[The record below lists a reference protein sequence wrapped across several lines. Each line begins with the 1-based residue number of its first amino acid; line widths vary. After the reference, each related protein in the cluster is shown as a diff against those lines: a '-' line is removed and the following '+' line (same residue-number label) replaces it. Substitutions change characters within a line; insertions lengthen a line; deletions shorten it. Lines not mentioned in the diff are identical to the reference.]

1 MKETPKKK
9 EKKPS
14 DLSRLLAYAGPRRP
28 LTALSQV
35 LAAASAALALMPLW
49 YIWRILREVLET
61 APDFSRAVH
70 LASHGRAAVIF
81 SVAAMLVY
89 IAGLMCSHL
98 SAFRVATNLRIALS
112 RHIATLPMGQI
123 ERFGSGKLR
132 RTICETSG
140 AAETYLAHQLPDRAR
155 AMTSI
160 AGLFVLLFVFDWRL
174 GALSLVPIIIG
185 ILCMLS
191 MTGKSLQEKM
201 KQYQNA
207 LADMAN
213 EAVEYVRGIPVV
225 KTFGQTVYSFA
236 RLKKTIDNYED
247 WTVSYTRSMRAPMTA
262 CTLAINGVFA
272 FLILGAFRLSEGGV
286 SRELILNLLFY
297 IILTPMIVTSLTRI
311 MYMSENGMIVA
322 DALARI
328 DEVFACAPMEQ
339 IAPAVHP
346 ADASI
351 EFSHVTF
358 RYDEG
363 EKAKDALRDISLRIE
378 SGQTAALVGPSG
390 GGKSTTAEL
399 IARFFDPQEGKILI
413 GGADARAIDRK
424 ELADE
429 IAFVFQNAHILKGT
443 IADNVRLARPNAT
456 DEEVLAALRKAQCMD
471 IVEKFP
477 DGIRTRLGTNGVHL
491 SGGECQRIAIARAF
505 LKDAPIVVLDE
516 ATAFADPDNEVR
528 VQKALAGLAH
538 GRTIVMIAH
547 RLSTVAG
554 ADRIFVLDEGRI
566 VQSGAFD
573 DLTRED
579 GLFRDMWQ
587 QWQTSASWNVA
598 KEG

>member
-1 MKETPKKK
+1 M
-9 EKKPS
+9 S
-14 DLSRLLAYAGPRRP
+14 
-28 LTALSQV
+28 
-35 LAAASAALALMPLW
+35 
-49 YIWRILREVLET
+49 
-61 APDFSRAVH
+61 
-70 LASHGRAAVIF
+70 
-81 SVAAMLVY
+81 
-89 IAGLMCSHL
+89 
-98 SAFRVATNLRIALS
+98 
-112 RHIATLPMGQI
+112 
-123 ERFGSGKLR
+123 
-132 RTICETSG
+132 
-140 AAETYLAHQLPDRAR
+140 
-155 AMTSI
+155 
-160 AGLFVLLFVFDWRL
+160 
-174 GALSLVPIIIG
+174 
-185 ILCMLS
+185 
-191 MTGKSLQEKM
+191 
-201 KQYQNA
+201 
-207 LADMAN
+207 N

-272 FLILGAFRLSEGGV
+272 FLILGAFWLSEGGV

-297 IILTPMIVTSLTRI
+297 IILTPMIVSSLTRI
-311 MYMSENGMIVA
+311 MYMSENTLIVA

-339 IAPAVHP
+339 IAPAAHP

-351 EFSHVTF
+351 ELDHVTF

-363 EKAKDALRDISLRIE
+363 EKAKDALHDISLRIE

-399 IARFFDPQEGKILI
+399 IARFFDPQEGKVLI
-413 GGADARAIDRK
+413 GGADARVIDRK
-424 ELADE
+424 ELADK
-429 IAFVFQNAHILKGT
+429 IAFVFQNSHILKGT

-456 DEEVLAALRKAQCMD
+456 DKEVLAALRKAQCMD

-477 DGIRTRLGTNGVHL
+477 DGIRTRLGTNGVYL

-528 VQKALAGLAH
+528 VQKALADLAH

-554 ADRIFVLDEGRI
+554 ADRIFVLDSGRI

-573 DLTRED
+573 ELTRED
-579 GLFRDMWQ
+579 GLFRDMWT